1 MRAIP
6 SRRTLFLGGA
16 SAPLIGATWARDSSG
31 RAYNTPTLGSELL
44 LNNGFAADANW
55 VKDPGWTIGSGVA
68 SHTGATGGI
77 YQAAHSS
84 GNWYQLLFDVTA
96 YTSGNVY
103 ALMGGSSLG
112 PNRSAVGT
120 YVQTARAAGAGSG
133 VGSTGTAS
141 VDNVSSKQIS
151 VPTLHAYRLGTSSS
165 QIAAARINALTTG
178 TQAGAFALV
187 DNPSNPQ
194 NGIYAYHDGTG
205 VTLDKLVAGTWSNVV
220 SRVTLAFSA
229 DMEVM
234 PVPIGGNQWQ
244 LWAGGSQRGSTV
256 TISDASIVNNRYYG
270 LFSTYSANLFSGFTL
285 DNQVIPF
292 GF

>member
-6 SRRTLFLGGA
+6 SRRSIFLGR
-16 SAPLIGATWARDSSG
+16 PLSPLLGATWARNSSG
-31 RAYNTPTLGSELL
+31 MAYNTPTLGAELL
-44 LNNGFAADANW
+44 ANNGFATDTNW
-55 VKDPGWTIGSGVA
+55 TKDPGWTIGSGVA
-68 SHTGATGGI
+68 SHTTPTGGI
-77 YQAAHSS
+77 YQVAHSS
-84 GNWYQLLFDVTA
+84 GNWYQVVFDVVA

-112 PNRSAVGT
+112 PNRSALGT
-120 YVQTARAAGAGSG
+120 YVQTGRAAGAGSG
-133 VGSTGTAS
+133 VGATGTAS
-141 VDNVSSKQIS
+141 VDNVSSKQITVS
-151 VPTLHAYRLGTSSS
+151 ALHAYRLGTSNS
-165 QIAAARINALTTG
+165 QIAAARISALTTG